1 MKKHFIILPCF
12 LSMLICS
19 CSYNDALEVESDIK
33 SQVLFSV
40 DEFIPESLTRTNCDP
55 SNNYRITWASGDA
68 IGIFPREGD
77 QEPFVIPAEQ
87 VGQSKAAFDGG
98 YWALKAGKT
107 YNAYYP
113 FSRDNYASSEMKMK
127 IPVTYLGQY
136 QNGRECNVGSYD
148 YTYSDWKESVGG
160 ASVSFSFHHLG
171 SFLVLK
177 LPIPATAT
185 YTSLTLN
192 AGNAVIPTTGTYD
205 LTATTPAFV
214 SKTKASS
221 LSMQLNSFTGVAGE
235 NATFYMMVPP
245 MDLSSETLTITLSA
259 GSTSCSYSIESK
271 NISAAKLYNL
281 TGTPVSSTVTGTV
294 DEWLPAQNMHNGHEY
309 VEINGVKWA
318 TCNIGA
324 NRCEEFGN
332 YYSWGA
338 TTSLVSSIEKNSNG
352 GYVVNWINPNN
363 KYSYYNYNILPAN
376 PSSLPLDNDVAHLLW
391 GGKWRMPTYEEAQSL
406 MNYAN
411 YQDVEVNGI
420 MCREYINDDKHL
432 FLPTS
437 GHIGVDRIFEPPYA
451 NYEAD
456 NKYCYDVVSYT
467 GVWGSFWTSTL
478 NSSNNKKAYYLTF
491 LTQTLYLDTTG
502 GGGFPFRHCAMPIRP
517 VYAE

>member
-1 MKKHFIILPCF
+1 MKKHFIIFPCF

-55 SNNYRITWASGDA
+55 TNNYKITWASGDA

-113 FSRDNYASSEMKMK
+113 FSRDNYASSDMKMK

-221 LSMQLNSFTGVAGE
+221 LSMQLNSFTGVSGE

-245 MDLSSETLTITLSA
+245 MDLSSETLTVTLST

-294 DEWLPAQNMHNGHEY
+294 DEWLPSQNLRNGHEY
-309 VEINGVKWA
+309 VDLGLPSGTLWA

-324 NRCEEFGN
+324 EKPEDYGDYYAWGETETKTN
-332 YYSWGA
+332 YARETYSLRITDDFDLLA
-338 TTSLVSSIEKNSNG
+338 V
-352 GYVVNWINPNN
+352 Y
-363 KYSYYNYNILPAN
+363 
-376 PSSLPLDNDVAHLLW
+376 DVAQQKW
-391 GGKWRMPTYEEAQSL
+391 GVRGDLRSWRMPTTVDFLELRNCCTWQWCEKNSVYG
-406 MNYAN
+406 YKVTGAN
-411 YQDVEVNGI
+411 DNWIFLPAAGY
-420 MCREYINDDKHL
+420 REDIDLINDSE
-432 FLPTS
+432 S
-437 GHIGVDRIFEPPYA
+437 GYYWTCVPYP
-451 NYEAD
+451 
-456 NKYCYDVVSYT
+456 
-467 GVWGSFWTSTL
+467 G
-478 NSSNNKKAYYLTF
+478 
-491 LTQTLYLDTTG
+491 YLDYASCISFD
-502 GGGFPFRHCAMPIRP
+502 GFSIYMDLCGCYRYEGLSVRP
-517 VYAE
+517 VCEPELE

>member
-1 MKKHFIILPCF
+1 MKKHNIILPCL
-12 LSMLICS
+12 LSMVIYS
-19 CSYNDALEVESDIK
+19 CTDNDALEVESNAK

-40 DEFIPESLTRTNCDP
+40 DDFIPESQTRTNCDP
-55 SNNYRITWASGDA
+55 SNNYKITWASGDA

-77 QEPFVIPAEQ
+77 QEPFVIPVEQ

-113 FSRDNYASSEMKMK
+113 FNRDNYASSDMKTK

-177 LPIPATAT
+177 LPIPANAT
-185 YTSLTLN
+185 YTSLTLS

-245 MDLSSETLTITLSA
+245 MDLSAETLSVTLST

-294 DEWLPAQNMHNGHEY
+294 DEWLPAQDPFNGHDY
-309 VEINGVKWA
+309 VDLGLPSGTLWA
-318 TCNIGA
+318 TCNVGAEKPEDYGLYFAWGETVGYNPDGSDGHNFGA
-324 NRCEEFGN
+324 NYKWSDGSR
-332 YYSWGA
+332 
-338 TTSLVSSIEKNSNG
+338 SN
-352 GYVVNWINPNN
+352 IT
-363 KYSYYNYNILPAN
+363 KYKYG
-376 PSSLPLDNDVAHLLW
+376 LDNKSILDLEDDAAHENW
-391 GGKWRMPTYEEAQSL
+391 GGNWRMPTANEVDELFEYCICKYTNLNDINGYEITSK
-406 MNYAN
+406 N
-411 YQDVEVNGI
+411 NGNQI
-420 MCREYINDDKHL
+420 
-432 FLPTS
+432 FLPVAGWTDITS
-437 GHIGVDRIFEPPYA
+437 GLGINLYGYYWTANGSGEKATNFFFTSNDHGSWFSYRYIGQSV
-451 NYEAD
+451 
-456 NKYCYDVVSYT
+456 
-467 GVWGSFWTSTL
+467 
-478 NSSNNKKAYYLTF
+478 
-491 LTQTLYLDTTG
+491 
-502 GGGFPFRHCAMPIRP
+502 RP
-517 VYAE
+517 VTK